1 MKIKLVL
8 ICFLML
14 LVFPKG
20 GHAQVDRLSA
30 FDYLVVPDRFDFQF
44 EPDQYQLNSLLK
56 FLFNKHGFHAFFT
69 NELPDVRRCDG
80 LYVRLD
86 HEPGFIWTEVTIKLV
101 DCDGILYYQTKT
113 GRSKLKQFDKVYS
126 QAIRMAF
133 ESIEILG
140 VRQEEVVVLSL
151 AKKSDE
157 SEAKASPA
165 GTLSEPLATQA
176 EPQPQPQPSSLYPS
190 EAYLVYT
197 HDGERYVLR
206 KTNTGHQLYHEVG
219 ADLIFQGKL
228 FQVDETLFF
237 EDLIGQRFLAV
248 FSQSGDLNLEREA
261 TKIIYKRTN

>member
-1 MKIKLVL
+1 M
-8 ICFLML
+8 CYRW
-14 LVFPKG
+14 
-20 GHAQVDRLSA
+20 Q
-30 FDYLVVPDRFDFQF
+30 
-44 EPDQYQLNSLLK
+44 
-56 FLFNKHGFHAFFT
+56 
-69 NELPDVRRCDG
+69 
-80 LYVRLD
+80 
-86 HEPGFIWTEVTIKLV
+86 
-101 DCDGILYYQTKT
+101 
-113 GRSKLKQFDKVYS
+113 
-126 QAIRMAF
+126 
-133 ESIEILG
+133 
-140 VRQEEVVVLSL
+140 
-151 AKKSDE
+151 KKSDE

-176 EPQPQPQPSSLYPS
+176 EPQPQPSSLYPS